1 MAEVPSTFDN
11 VLLDQLVLQ
20 NTCNQRVNTM
30 TQLSVSEYS
39 TTFGIFYLL

>member
-11 VLLDQLVLQ
+11 ILLDQLVLQ
-20 NTCNQRVNTM
+20 NMRNQHINTM

-39 TTFGIFYLL
+39 TMFGIFYLL